1 LTQVVNPALHS
12 LPYTFILIAHINA
25 HSNKRGN
32 KTVRLEFLWEKI
44 QGYLVSFDARQ
55 IRYVG
60 LEFMQVLDAAATLA
74 GAIAQV
80 KLKLV
85 ASYTA
90 DDPL

>member
-1 LTQVVNPALHS
+1 M
-12 LPYTFILIAHINA
+12 
-25 HSNKRGN
+25 
-32 KTVRLEFLWEKI
+32 
-44 QGYLVSFDARQ
+44 SFDARQ